1 MGHRL
6 HPLTAAVAAAYAMTV
21 TWQTA
26 GAETATILSE
36 ILVSAENPDSFPS
49 SGRIE
54 GQALEAARVGTSDT
68 ASMLLQ
74 VPGISLYGAG
84 GVSSLP
90 AIHGLA
96 DDRVRVKVDGMD
108 LIASCPN
115 HMNPPLSYLDP
126 TAVGSLKVYAGIVP
140 VSLSGDSIGGTIIA
154 ESPEPEFA
162 APDQKY
168 LLKGTVG
175 SYYQSNGNGYSVNV
189 GASAATDSLSIAYS
203 GSLAK
208 SQNYKAGGD
217 FKTTRATGRLGHT
230 LPLNEVGSTAY
241 DSRNQTL
248 DFAWKNGIHQIEA
261 EIGYQDIP
269 EQLFPNQRMDM
280 LGNEQTSFN
289 LSYTGEFGWGNL
301 KTQAYYQDVDHFMD
315 FGPDKRFWYGP
326 ATGMTAVDG
335 TPCWPISKTCAAGMP
350 MNTESK
356 TLGASLQADLDLT
369 DTPLVRLG
377 AEYQGYRLDDWWSPS
392 GANMYPG
399 TFWNIN
405 DGRRD
410 RMALY
415 GEWEARPTPQWLA
428 LLGIRF
434 EQVDMDTGDVRGYD
448 TTPSAPGNQYLEA
461 NTFNAQ
467 DRQQTDNNFNLS
479 ALARYTFDETRN
491 LEFGYAHLV
500 RSPNLY
506 ERYTWS
512 SWPMAASMN
521 NAVGDGNG
529 DVGDINLKPEQAN
542 TFSVTFD
549 WHAPDRDWEI
559 QATPY
564 YTYVTDY
571 VDAIPFNSATWKPD
585 QFNILQYANQKAQLY
600 GIDLS
605 GKMPLF
611 KSDFGRFGLKGLL
624 NYTKGENL
632 DTNDGLYNIMPLN
645 LTLTLTQKLGGWDN
659 GIEVVMVDAKDDLSE
674 VRNEIE
680 TPGYTLINLRGS
692 YSWTKVR
699 LDFGIENLL
708 DRLYYLPLGGAYV
721 GQGKTMALNP
731 TDGTMAWGTAVP
743 GMGRSFYVGVN
754 IKF

>member
-6 HPLTAAVAAAYAMTV
+6 HPLSTAVAVACAMTA
-21 TWQTA
+21 TWHHA
-26 GAETATILSE
+26 GAESSTELSE
-36 ILVSAENPDSFPS
+36 IVVSAETPGSFPS
-49 SGRIE
+49 SSVVTGR
-54 GQALEAARVGTSDT
+54 ALEAARVGTSDT
-68 ASMLLQ
+68 AKLLLQ
-74 VPGISLYGAG
+74 VPGVSLYGAG

-140 VSLSGDSIGGTIIA
+140 VSQAGDSIGGTIIA
-154 ESPEPEFA
+154 DSPEPEFA
-162 APDQKY
+162 GPDQKY
-168 LLKGTVG
+168 LLKGTAG
-175 SYYQSNGNGYSVNV
+175 GYYQSNGNGYSANI

-203 GSLAK
+203 GALAK

-241 DSRNQTL
+241 DTRNQSL
-248 DFAWKNGIHQIEA
+248 DFAWKSGIHQIQA

-269 EQLFPNQRMDM
+269 QELFPNQRMDM
-280 LGNEQTSFN
+280 LGNEQKSFN
-289 LSYTGEFGWGNL
+289 LNYTGEFGWGDL
-301 KTQAYYQDVDHFMD
+301 EAQAYYQYVDHFMD

-326 ATGMTAVDG
+326 ASGRTTVDG
-335 TPCWPISKTCAAGMP
+335 TPCWPISSTCAAGMP
-350 MNTESK
+350 MNTEAK
-356 TLGASLQADLDLT
+356 TLGASLQADIDLT
-369 DTPLVRLG
+369 DTQLLRLG

-392 GANMYPG
+392 GASMYPG

-405 DGRRD
+405 DGQRD
-410 RMALY
+410 RVALY
-415 GEWEARPTPQWLA
+415 GEWEARPTPQWLT
-428 LLGIRF
+428 LLGVRF
-434 EQVDMDTGDVRGYD
+434 EQVDMNTGDVRGYS
-448 TTPSAPGNQYLEA
+448 TSPMAMGNQYAEA
-461 NTFNAQ
+461 NRFNAQ
-467 DRQQTDNNFNLS
+467 DRQETDNNVNLT
-479 ALARYTFDETRN
+479 ALARYRLDETKN

-512 SWPMAASMN
+512 SWAMAASMN
-521 NAVGDGNG
+521 NSVGDGNG
-529 DVGDINLKPEQAN
+529 YVGDINLKPEQAN
-542 TFSVTFD
+542 TFSATFD
-549 WHAPDRDWEI
+549 WHAPERDWEI

-571 VDAIPFNSATWKPD
+571 VDAIRTAVWIPDAFNV
-585 QFNILQYANQKAQLY
+585 LQYANQKAQLY
-600 GIDLS
+600 GIDIS

-611 KSDFGRFGLKGLL
+611 KNDFGRFGLKGLL

-645 LTLTLTQKLGGWDN
+645 VALSLTQQLGGWDN

-674 VRNEIE
+674 IRNEIE
-680 TPGYTLINLRGS
+680 TPGYTLFNLRGS

-708 DRLYYLPLGGAYV
+708 DRFYSLPLGGAYL
-721 GQGKTMALNP
+721 GQGKTMELNP
-731 TDGTMAWGTAVP
+731 ITPAWGTAVP
-743 GMGRSFYVGVN
+743 GMGRSFYVGMN

>member
-6 HPLTAAVAAAYAMTV
+6 HPLSTAVAVACAMTA
-21 TWQTA
+21 TWHHA
-26 GAETATILSE
+26 GAESATELSE
-36 ILVSAENPDSFPS
+36 IVVSAETPGSFPS
-49 SGRIE
+49 SSVVTGP
-54 GQALEAARVGTSDT
+54 ALEIARVGTSDT
-68 ASMLLQ
+68 AKLLLQ
-74 VPGISLYGAG
+74 VPGVSLYGAG

-140 VSLSGDSIGGTIIA
+140 VSQAGDSIGGTIIA
-154 ESPEPEFA
+154 DSPEPEFA
-162 APDQKY
+162 GPDQKY
-168 LLKGTVG
+168 LLKGTAG
-175 SYYQSNGNGYSVNV
+175 GYYQSNGNGYSANI

-203 GSLAK
+203 GALAK

-217 FKTTRATGRLGHT
+217 FKTTGATGRLGHT

-241 DSRNQTL
+241 DTRNQTL
-248 DFAWKNGIHQIEA
+248 DFAWKSGIHKIEA

-269 EQLFPNQRMDM
+269 QELFPNQRMDM

-289 LSYTGEFGWGNL
+289 LNYTGEFGWGDL
-301 KTQAYYQDVDHFMD
+301 EAQAYYQYVDHFMD

-326 ATGMTAVDG
+326 ASGRTTVDG
-335 TPCWPISKTCAAGMP
+335 KPCWPISNTCAAGMP
-350 MNTESK
+350 MNTEAK
-356 TLGASLQADLDLT
+356 TLGASLQADIDLT
-369 DTPLVRLG
+369 DTQLLRLG

-410 RMALY
+410 RVALY
-415 GEWEARPTPQWLA
+415 GEWEARPTPQWLT

-434 EQVDMDTGDVRGYD
+434 EQVDMDTGDVRGYN
-448 TTPSAPGNQYLEA
+448 TTPTAPGNQYLEA
-461 NTFNAQ
+461 NRFNAQ
-467 DRQQTDNNFNLS
+467 ERQETDNNVNLT
-479 ALARYTFDETRN
+479 ALARYRLDETKS

-512 SWPMAASMN
+512 SWTMAASMN
-521 NAVGDGNG
+521 NSVGDGNG
-529 DVGDINLKPEQAN
+529 YVGDINLKPEQAN
-542 TFSVTFD
+542 TLSATFD
-549 WHAPDRDWEI
+549 WHAPERDWEI

-571 VDAIPFNSATWKPD
+571 VDAIRTAVWIPDAFNV
-585 QFNILQYANQKAQLY
+585 LQYANQKAQLY
-600 GIDLS
+600 GIDIS

-611 KSDFGRFGLKGLL
+611 KNDFGRFGLKGLL

-645 LTLTLTQKLGGWDN
+645 VALSLTQQLGGWDN

-674 VRNEIE
+674 IRNEIE
-680 TPGYTLINLRGS
+680 TPGYTLFNLRGS

-708 DRLYYLPLGGAYV
+708 DRFYSLPLGGAYL
-721 GQGKTMALNP
+721 GQGKTMELNP
-731 TDGTMAWGTAVP
+731 PTPAWGTAVP
-743 GMGRSFYVGVN
+743 GMGRSFYVGMN